1 MSDSIR
7 ETVPKVLKVLW
18 DLENEMRGAAQ
29 NSVIMRRDEARQ
41 HLADARRHLDELL
54 NLIRSKE
61 TAAAEGSEVSDQPSI
76 PPALKHYGEHHGT

>member
-7 ETVPKVLKVLW
+7 ETVPKVLKTLW

-29 NSVIMRRDEARQ
+29 NSVILRRDEARQ

-54 NLIRSKE
+54 SLIRSKE
-61 TAAAEGSEVSDQPSI
+61 AGATEGSEVPDEPSDRPRR
-76 PPALKHYGEHHGT
+76 